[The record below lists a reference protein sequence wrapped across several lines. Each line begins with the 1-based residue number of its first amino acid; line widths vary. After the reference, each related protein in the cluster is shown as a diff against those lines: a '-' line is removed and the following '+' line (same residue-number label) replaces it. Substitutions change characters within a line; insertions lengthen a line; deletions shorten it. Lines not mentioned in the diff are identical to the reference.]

1 MINNFKEKQP
11 SRVVSGFPGVWFQTI
26 LTTSGLSRLTPSG
39 FSRLTPWGLRRL
51 TPSGSGRLTP
61 SGLSRLILGD
71 KWTKPFRV
79 K

>member
-39 FSRLTPWGLRRL
+39 LRRL
-51 TPSGSGRLTP
+51 TPSGLGRLTP
-61 SGLSRLILGD
+61 SGLSRLIRSGLNYIKFG
-71 KWTKPFRV
+71 FI
-79 K
+79 